1 MTLPFPRRFGYASAL
16 LLLLL
21 FYPKQISAAS
31 VTLITH
37 GFEADST
44 YPTWITAM
52 ADAVPVYAHFG
63 GTNFTTYRL
72 TMTYNGTAYVV
83 SAVRTNG
90 APASASDSG
99 EIIVELDWSQISGD
113 VSDNY
118 ASTYGVAF
126 AAIQAL
132 SRTNFISELNGHAL
146 AEFPLHLIGHSRGG
160 SLVSDMSR
168 QLGTNGIWVDHLT
181 TLDPYPIN
189 NDGNVNFPATITDAP
204 ASNTYATVLFADNYW
219 QDLGAG
225 WVFGDPDGEPVSG
238 AYVRQLTSL
247 SGGYNND
254 HSNVH
259 LWYHGTVKWTTP
271 TSDTGASI
279 TSSERN
285 SWWVA
290 YEQKGTNAG
299 FQYGLIGGANRLS
312 TDQPL
317 GTGHSAI
324 KDGYNQMWDFGAGTL
339 SNRKAL
345 GTNNGTWPSLI
356 KLNLLGTNKVT
367 QGQSLPLKFYYQ
379 WARPASSNASVS
391 IYLDDDLNVLN
402 NNQKL
407 LLQMSVP
414 GTTMTNVNAV
424 TVSVPLFATNAAP
437 GSHSL
442 LAVINNGSQTRYLYA
457 PELVQ
462 VIANPAPVLDI
473 ALISSSQFR
482 IGVNGPT
489 NQTIVLESSSN
500 FSIWQPVATN
510 TLTTSRWNYTNSPA
524 PGISPLFY
532 RARLSN

>member
-1 MTLPFPRRFGYASAL
+1 MSPPAFYARLVRICAVILMWAVQSRCLATG
-16 LLLLL
+16 
-21 FYPKQISAAS
+21 
-31 VTLITH
+31 VTVITH
-37 GFEADST
+37 GFEADSS

-52 ADAVPVYAHFG
+52 ADAVPAYAHFQ

-83 SAVRTNG
+83 SAARTNG
-90 APASASDSG
+90 APPSASDSG
-99 EIIVELDWSQISGD
+99 EIIVELDWSKISGD

-126 AAIQAL
+126 AASQAL
-132 SRTNFISELNGHAL
+132 AQTNFISELNGHAL

-181 TLDPYPIN
+181 TLDPYPLN
-189 NDGNVNFPATITDAP
+189 NDGNVNFPATVTDAP
-204 ASNTYATVLFADNYW
+204 AGNTYATVLFADNYW
-219 QDLGAG
+219 QNLGPG
-225 WVFGDPDGEPVSG
+225 WFAGDPDGEAVNG

-247 SGGYNND
+247 PGGYNND

-259 LWYHGTVKWTTP
+259 LWYHGTVKWATP

-312 TDQPL
+312 SDQPL

-324 KDGYNQMWDFGAGTL
+324 KDGYNQMWNFGAGTL
-339 SNRKAL
+339 NNRKAL
-345 GTNNGTWPSLI
+345 ATNNGTWASLM
-356 KLNLLGTNKVT
+356 KFNRLDTNQVA
-367 QGQSLPLKFYYQ
+367 QGQSIPVKFYYQ
-379 WARPASSNASVS
+379 WARPVTSNATVS
-391 IYLDDDLNVLN
+391 IYLDDDASVFN

-407 LLQMSVP
+407 LLQMNVP
-414 GTTMTNVNAV
+414 GTTMTNVNAI

-437 GSHSL
+437 GLHSL

-457 PELVQ
+457 PEMVQ
-462 VIANPAPVLDI
+462 VIANPAPILDI
-473 ALISSSQFR
+473 AEIDFGKFR
-482 IGVNGPT
+482 IGINGQT
-489 NQTIVLESSSN
+489 NQTVVLESSVDLTS
-500 FSIWQPVATN
+500 WQPLATN
-510 TLTTSRWNYTNSPA
+510 TLTTTRWLYTNSPSSGTA
-524 PGISPLFY
+524 RLFY
-532 RARLSN
+532 RGRISN

>member
-1 MTLPFPRRFGYASAL
+1 
-16 LLLLL
+16 
-21 FYPKQISAAS
+21 
-31 VTLITH
+31 
-37 GFEADST
+37 
-44 YPTWITAM
+44 M
-52 ADAVPVYAHFG
+52 ADAVPVYAHFQ

-83 SAVRTNG
+83 SAARTNG
-90 APASASDSG
+90 APPSGSDSG

-126 AAIQAL
+126 AASQAL
-132 SRTNFISELNGHAL
+132 ARTNFISELNGHAL

-189 NDGNVNFPATITDAP
+189 NDGNVNFPATVTDAP
-204 ASNTYATVLFADNYW
+204 ASNTYVTVLFADNYW

-225 WVFGDPDGEPVSG
+225 WVFGDPDGEAVNG

-312 TDQPL
+312 SDQPL

-324 KDGYNQMWDFGAGTL
+324 KDGYNQMWNFGAGTL
-339 SNRKAL
+339 NNRKAL
-345 GTNNGTWPSLI
+345 ATNNGTWASLI
-356 KLNLLGTNKVT
+356 KFNRLDTNQVA
-367 QGQSLPLKFYYQ
+367 QGQSIPVKFYYQ
-379 WARPASSNASVS
+379 WARPATSNATVS
-391 IYLDDDLNVLN
+391 IYLDDDPNVLN
-402 NNQKL
+402 SNQKL
-407 LLQMSVP
+407 LLQLNTP

-437 GSHSL
+437 GWHWL
-442 LAVINNGSQTRYLYA
+442 LASINNGGQTRYLYA
-457 PELVQ
+457 PEMVQ
-462 VIANPAPVLDI
+462 VIASPPILDI
-473 ALISSSQFR
+473 AQIGFGKFQV
-482 IGVNGPT
+482 GVNGQT
-489 NQTIVLESSSN
+489 NQKIVLESSPNLTS
-500 FSIWQPVATN
+500 WQPLATN
-510 TLTTSRWNYTNSPA
+510 TLTASRWNYTNSPA
-524 PGISPLFY
+524 AGTPMLFY